1 MIYNILIHKTLNI
14 IMGKYN
20 WNYPTTMWVGENRI
34 NDIAVACKSL
44 GIAKPLLVTDKG
56 LAESDIVK
64 NTLSILDKNKLSTK
78 LYSNVVGNPTGTN
91 VNEGVDSFKKNN
103 CDGVIAFGGGSGLD
117 VGKAVAFMSG
127 QSLPIWDFEDVG
139 DNWTKAN
146 SDKIAPIIAVP
157 TTAGTGSETG
167 RASVILNEE
176 TGVKNIIFHPKFL
189 PSIVILDPVLTV
201 GLPPKITAA
210 TGMDALAHNLEA
222 YCASGYHPMADG
234 IALEGMRL
242 INKWLLEAVNNGSN
256 IEARMNMITAAS
268 MGSTAFQKGLGAI
281 HSLSHPVN
289 ALNNIHHGLSN
300 AIFMPYVLTFNKDVI
315 EEKIIKICDYLE
327 LKDRSFDG
335 FINWVLELRKKLDM
349 PHKLSEVIDEK
360 ELQLDRLSKMALKD
374 PSTGGNPKKL
384 TEADMKIMYQ
394 YSMSGKLF

>member
-1 MIYNILIHKTLNI
+1 MP
-14 IMGKYN
+14 KYN

-34 NDIAVACKSL
+34 KDLNIACKTL
-44 GIAKPLLVTDKG
+44 NIRKPLLVTDSG
-56 LAESDIVK
+56 LAQSDIIK
-64 NTLSILDKNKLSTK
+64 NALLNLKDGGIAVE

-91 VNEGVDSFKKNN
+91 VNEGVEFYKKNN

-117 VGKAVAFMSG
+117 VGKAIAFMSA
-127 QSLPIWDFEDVG
+127 QTLPIWDFEDVG

-201 GLPPKITAA
+201 GLPSKITAA

-222 YCASGYHPMADG
+222 YCAPGFHPMADG

-242 INKWLLEAVNNGSN
+242 INKWLLEAVKNGSN
-256 IEARMNMITAAS
+256 LEARMNMLTAAS

-289 ALNNIHHGLSN
+289 ALNNVHHGLSN

-315 EEKIIKICDYLE
+315 EEKIIKVCDYLE
-327 LKDRSFDG
+327 LKDKSFDG
-335 FINWVLELRKKLDM
+335 FINWVLDLRKQLDI
-349 PHKLSEVIDEK
+349 PHKLSEVIEEK
-360 ELQLDRLSKMALKD
+360 DLQLDRLPKMALED

-384 TEADMKIMYQ
+384 TEADMKVMYQ
-394 YSMSGKLF
+394 HSMLGNLF

>member
-1 MIYNILIHKTLNI
+1 MK
-14 IMGKYN
+14 KYN

-34 NDIAVACKSL
+34 KDIAIACKNL
-44 GIAKPLLVTDKG
+44 NINKPLFVTDKD
-56 LAESDIVK
+56 LAQLDIVK
-64 NTLSILDKNKLSTK
+64 NTLSTLKEGRVAAA
-78 LYSNVVGNPTGTN
+78 LYSNVVGNPTGKN
-91 VNEGVDSFKKNN
+91 VNEGVDSYKKNN

-117 VGKAVAFMSG
+117 VGKAIAFMSG
-127 QSLPIWDFEDVG
+127 QSLPIWDFEDAE

-146 SDKIAPIIAVP
+146 ANKIAPIIAVP

-176 TGVKNIIFHPKFL
+176 TGIKNIIFHPKFL
-189 PSIVILDPVLTV
+189 PSIVILDPILTV

-222 YCASGYHPMADG
+222 YCAPGYHPMADG

-242 INKWLLEAVNNGSN
+242 IDKWLLEAVNNGSN
-256 IEARMNMITAAS
+256 IEARMNMLTAAS

-315 EEKIIKICDYLE
+315 EKRIIKICDYLK

-335 FINWVLELRKKLDM
+335 FINWVLDLRKKLDI
-349 PHKLSEVIDEK
+349 PHRLSEVITKKD
-360 ELQLDRLSKMALKD
+360 LQIDRLSKMALQD

-384 TEADMKIMYQ
+384 TEGDLKVMYQ
-394 YSMSGKLF
+394 YSMEGTLF

>member
-1 MIYNILIHKTLNI
+1 MQ
-14 IMGKYN
+14 KYN

-34 NDIAVACKSL
+34 NDIAIACEGL
-44 GIAKPLLVTDKG
+44 GITKPLLVTDKG
-56 LAESDIVK
+56 LAETEIVK
-64 NTLSILDKNKLSTK
+64 NTLSILKEKNIRTK
-78 LYSNVVGNPTGTN
+78 LYSNVVGNPTGNN
-91 VNEGVDSFKKNN
+91 VNEGVESFKKNN

-127 QSLPIWDFEDVG
+127 QTLPIWDFEDVG

-146 SDKIAPIIAVP
+146 ADKIAPIIAVP

-201 GLPPKITAA
+201 GLPSKLTAA

-222 YCASGYHPMADG
+222 YCAPGYHPMADG
-234 IALEGMRL
+234 IALEGIRI
-242 INKWLLEAVNNGSN
+242 INEWLLEAVNNGSN
-256 IEARMNMITAAS
+256 IEARQNMLTAAS

-300 AIFMPYVLTFNKDVI
+300 AIFMPYVLTYNKDVI
-315 EEKIIKICDYLE
+315 EKKIIKICDYLE
-327 LKDRSFDG
+327 FKDCSFNS
-335 FINWVLELRKKLDM
+335 FIQWVLDLRKKLDM

-360 ELQLDRLSKMALKD
+360 DFDIDRLSKMALAD

-384 TEADMKIMYQ
+384 TETDMKLMYQ
-394 YSMSGKLF
+394 HSMTGELF